1 VPSARQVDNERLLEC
16 IRVIHEDS
24 GGIIG
29 VPRMHEDLLEAGE
42 TASKNRIARLMASA
56 GLQGWPRKKKRGQS
70 YPPALPPADVQNHLQ
85 RDFTASDPE
94 QKWVTDITELKT
106 GEGKLHLCVVIDLF
120 SKLVVGWSMHHRQDR
135 QMVIRA
141 VEMAVWQRQENSD
154 VILHSDRGS
163 QFRSTDYQRFL
174 KQNSL
179 VCSMSVV
186 GHCGDNAACEGF
198 FGVLKRER
206 TNRMKYPTLDSAKA
220 DIFNYIERFHNP
232 RMRKR
237 IARRDMEFQA
247 SINRP

>member
-1 VPSARQVDNERLLEC
+1 MCRCLQVSPSGYYAWEQRAPSARQVDSERLLKR
-16 IRVIHEDS
+16 IRAIHEDS
-24 GGIIG
+24 RGIIG
-29 VPRMHEDLLEAGE
+29 VPRMHEDLREAGE
-42 TASKNRIARLMASA
+42 TASKNRIARLMATA

-70 YPPALPPADVQNHLQ
+70 
-85 RDFTASDPE
+85 E
-94 QKWVTDITELKT
+94 
-106 GEGKLHLCVVIDLF
+106 
-120 SKLVVGWSMHHRQDR
+120 
-135 QMVIRA
+135 
-141 VEMAVWQRQENSD
+141 

-179 VCSMSVV
+179 VCSISAV

-206 TNRMKYPTLDSAKA
+206 VNRMKYPTLDSAKA

-237 IARRDMEFQA
+237 VARRDMEFQA
-247 SINRP
+247 